1 MSVTDDEGERQLF
14 DVPGRKEEEENQ
26 REGENGDESTMW
38 MPSDISESEEEVT
51 EREMCPESVPHTEI
65 KELQSSKSNGE

>member
-1 MSVTDDEGERQLF
+1 MSVTDNEGERQLF

-26 REGENGDESTMW
+26 GEGENGDESTMW

-51 EREMCPESVPHTEI
+51 EPEICQESVPHTEI
-65 KELQSSKSNGE
+65 RESPISKPNGE